1 MLKKIIV
8 LAVIMVCGI
17 NVLAD
22 YVSDRKTAMNL
33 IRGGTN
39 EEALALFKEMAA
51 GKVSDFQK
59 SDALEQAAMCA
70 NRLKRYD
77 QAMDLARKIPL
88 APMSKTCQMQIMN
101 SNRKWKELVEQ
112 FKGEDIGS
120 WPDGI
125 QGNAFFVRGGAV
137 YRVGDGKMAE
147 SDLKKACEYLYDDNS
162 KGLVLNALGDT
173 YWNFFTNDVLAIE
186 SYRRVYTPR
195 NIYKRAQAAIAIAG
209 IFNSQQKYDEA
220 LRELNSI
227 DISKMGSGYWCY
239 AMLCA
244 LGNVFAK
251 QGKKQEASPN
261 ITKH

>member
-1 MLKKIIV
+1 
-8 LAVIMVCGI
+8 
-17 NVLAD
+17 
-22 YVSDRKTAMNL
+22 
-33 IRGGTN
+33 
-39 EEALALFKEMAA
+39 
-51 GKVSDFQK
+51 
-59 SDALEQAAMCA
+59 MCA

-77 QAMDLARKIPL
+77 QAMELARKIPL